1 MSHSLTPPPSTGPG
15 ARVRFVAEDGEVLM
29 RTGSLSHEERVAVAR
44 FVLRLERA

>member
-1 MSHSLTPPPSTGPG
+1 M
-15 ARVRFVAEDGEVLM
+15 RFVAEDGEVLM